1 MITVSSK
8 MRLGAHMSIAGG
20 VGEALRRGA
29 SVGCRTV
36 QIFTKNNT
44 RWEGRRPTA
53 DEQREFLAARH
64 RLGIE
69 PVFAHTSYLIN
80 LAAPDPLIRTR
91 SIRAMIDEV
100 ERCEELEL
108 AYLVVH
114 PGSHGGDGEETGL
127 RRVSEALR
135 EILAATTGAACRI
148 LLESTAGQGASLGWR
163 FEQLRAMLDGAARS
177 ERTGV
182 CLDTSHLFA
191 AGYDLRTPG
200 AYAATID
207 EFDRLVGLSNLFAWH
222 LNDSKKGLGSRVD
235 RHEHIGKGLLGREAF
250 RHLLTDP
257 RMAGLPGVLET
268 PKNKDCDEDRMNLA
282 VLRRLQSGRKRLAR

>member
-1 MITVSSK
+1 
-8 MRLGAHMSIAGG
+8 MSIAGG
-20 VGEALRRGA
+20 VAEALRRGA
-29 SVGCRTV
+29 SVGCQTV
-36 QIFTKNNT
+36 QIFTKNNN

-53 DEQREFLAARH
+53 DERREFLAERR
-64 RLGIE
+64 RLGLE
-69 PVFAHTSYLIN
+69 PVFAHTAYLIN

-114 PGSHGGDGEETGL
+114 PGSHGGDGDEVGM

-135 EILAATTGAACRI
+135 EILGATAGAACRI

-163 FEQLRAMLDGAARS
+163 FEQLRAMLDGTARP

-191 AGYDLRTPG
+191 AGYDFRTPD
-200 AYAATID
+200 AYSATID
-207 EFDRLVGLSNLFAWH
+207 GFNRVVGLDNLYAWH
-222 LNDSKKGLGSRVD
+222 LNDSKKPLGSRVD
-235 RHEHIGKGLLGREAF
+235 RHEHIGKGTLGREAF
-250 RHLLTDP
+250 RNLLTDP

-268 PKNKDCDEDRMNLA
+268 PKNKDCDEDRVNLG
-282 VLRRLQSGRKRLAR
+282 VLRRLQAGRKRAAR